1 VRPEPRD
8 RWAGASG
15 LRVAT
20 IAGLVGAF
28 AAAPSHAAPPL
39 PVAPGSGAAAP
50 VSPGEALARQLA
62 EETASI
68 DRAIATIADKATAAA
83 AIRGKRLRTAYRVL
97 HAAPG
102 DDAMA
107 IARRRAAAR
116 LLLEREAG
124 ERTLLVDDAAQLRAA
139 RDRVAREVAQLPS
152 IAVPR
157 TLVRPAPGK
166 VVRHFGTLAHERS
179 KATLSRR
186 GVDIDVEE
194 GSSVSAPA
202 AGTVRY
208 AGPIR
213 GLDQGVI
220 VDHGGYVSV
229 LAKLGDV
236 AVPVGAPVAAGDRIG
251 HAAHHRIYLEL
262 RIMLGAG
269 GFPIDPEPLLER

>member
-1 VRPEPRD
+1 MVV
-8 RWAGASG
+8 G
-15 LRVAT
+15 LLAAVA
-20 IAGLVGAF
+20 V
-28 AAAPSHAAPPL
+28 APSHAAPPL
-39 PVAPGSGAAAP
+39 PAPGTPDAGSGAAAP
-50 VSPGEALARQLA
+50 VSPADAIARQLA
-62 EETASI
+62 DETASI
-68 DRAIATIADKATAAA
+68 DRALVNVADKATPAAE
-83 AIRGKRLRTAYRVL
+83 IRGKRLRAAYRVL
-97 HAAPG
+97 RATPG

-107 IARRRAAAR
+107 MARRRAAAR

-124 ERTLLVDDAAQLRAA
+124 ERTLLVDEAAQLHAA
-139 RDRVAREVAQLPS
+139 RDRIAGELAQLPS

-157 TLVRPAPGK
+157 ALVRPAPGQI
-166 VVRHFGTLAHERS
+166 VRHFGTLAHEHS

-186 GVDIDVEE
+186 GVDIDVAD

-220 VDHGGYVSV
+220 LDHGGYVTV
-229 LAKLGDV
+229 LAKLGGV

-251 HAAHHRIYLEL
+251 RAAHHRIYLEL

-269 GFPIDPEPLLER
+269 GFPIDPEPLLAR

>member
-1 VRPEPRD
+1 VRTERG
-8 RWAGASG
+8 RGRSRTAGP
-15 LRVAT
+15 RVAT
-20 IAGLVGAF
+20 VIGLFGAF
-28 AAAPSHAAPPL
+28 AAAPVHGAPD
-39 PVAPGSGAAAP
+39 PGSGAAAP
-50 VSPGEALARQLA
+50 VIPADAIARQLA
-62 EETASI
+62 DETASI
-68 DRAIATIADKATAAA
+68 DRALVSVTDKTTTAAEL
-83 AIRGKRLRTAYRVL
+83 RGKRLRAAYRVL
-97 HAAPG
+97 HAMPG

-107 IARRRAAAR
+107 MARRRAAAR

-124 ERTLLVDDAAQLRAA
+124 ERTLLVDEAGQLHAA
-139 RDRVAREVAQLPS
+139 RARIAGEAAQLPS
-152 IAVPR
+152 IVVPR

-186 GVDIDVEE
+186 GVDLDVED

-220 VDHGGYVSV
+220 LDHGGYVTV

-236 AVPVGAPVAAGDRIG
+236 AVPIGAPVAAGDRIG
-251 HAAHHRIYLEL
+251 RAAHHRIYLEL